1 MIQRRD
7 SVWVA
12 TPLKEVWDFFSNP
25 ENLKKITPEDM
36 GFETVNEMPNA
47 MYAGMMIHHK
57 VRPFAGIA
65 LSWITEITH
74 VVDQS
79 YFIDEQR
86 FGPFSMWHHEHHFA
100 EENGGTRIT
109 DIISYRVPLGA
120 IGGLFEPLLV
130 APKVRNTFAY
140 RTKKVEEIF
149 GAS

>member
-12 TPLKEVWDFFSNP
+12 APLDKVWAFFSNP
-25 ENLKKITPEDM
+25 DNLKEITPDDM
-36 GFETVNEMPNA
+36 GFETVNEMPES

-74 VVDQS
+74 VVKGA
-79 YFIDEQR
+79 YFVDEQR

-109 DIISYRVPLGA
+109 DIISYRVPLGPV
-120 IGGLFEPLLV
+120 GLLFEPLLV

-140 RTKKVEEIF
+140 RTKKVQEIF
-149 GAS
+149 GGK